1 MTKHGFYP
9 LHRDDEVDPSP
20 SFPAMEGATLAF
32 WAADDTFRKSIA
44 RRGTGEGGAGESGFY
59 EGTRFAHG
67 RPP

>member
-32 WAADDTFRKSIA
+32 WAAK
-44 RRGTGEGGAGESGFY
+44 RGTS
-59 EGTRFAHG
+59 
-67 RPP
+67 